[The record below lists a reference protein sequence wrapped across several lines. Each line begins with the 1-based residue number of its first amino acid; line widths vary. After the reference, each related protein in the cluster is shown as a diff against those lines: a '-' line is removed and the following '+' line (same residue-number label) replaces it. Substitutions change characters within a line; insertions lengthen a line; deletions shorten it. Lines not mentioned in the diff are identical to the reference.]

1 MKIKERILTY
11 LVVLVAVVAVN
22 FVFATD
28 QKITELAAITS
39 LADNDLLV
47 VVDVSDTTMAAT
59 GTNKK
64 ITWAN
69 LEAGIDI
76 ADLDGY
82 VAEEHIDWTVDQSP
96 TYAIHANNITGI
108 PASAIT
114 SGTLV
119 HERGGL
125 EADVSGYS
133 GLVAISGGATSEV
146 DSKSELEAQIAD
158 VSDFAEADGD
168 TYTGTHDFTGATL
181 LAKFKLILTGE
192 AITCASNVC
201 TMSASYTSHYVTT
214 ENNSAADVLA
224 VADSATVGT
233 IFRFALTVDGG
244 DAVEVTP
251 ASFANGTKFTL
262 NDAGESVTLQWG
274 GTGGWFI
281 VGSHESGDGGL
292 S

>member
-1 MKIKERILTY
+1 LTLNQKMIIVAILSASAMAFAAAGPISGLTALSEEPADDDLFLAYDMSVPMTAAVEYQHLEGGVEYEKI
-11 LVVLVAVVAVN
+11 
-22 FVFATD
+22 
-28 QKITELAAITS
+28 
-39 LADNDLLV
+39 
-47 VVDVSDTTMAAT
+47 
-59 GTNKK
+59 
-64 ITWAN
+64 
-69 LEAGIDI
+69 
-76 ADLDGY
+76 DGY
-82 VAEEHIDWTVDQSP
+82 VANAHLDWTVDQG
-96 TYAIHANNITGI
+96 AKNIDVGNI
-108 PASAIT
+108 PATFDASIIT
-114 SGTLV
+114 SGYLNPA
-119 HERGGL
+119 RGGTGVNSS
-125 EADVSGYS
+125 AYS
-133 GLVAISGGATSEV
+133 GLYGYNSGGMEIN
-146 DSKSELEAQIAD
+146 SKAELEAQIAD

-168 TYTGTHDFTGATL
+168 TYSGTHDFTGATL